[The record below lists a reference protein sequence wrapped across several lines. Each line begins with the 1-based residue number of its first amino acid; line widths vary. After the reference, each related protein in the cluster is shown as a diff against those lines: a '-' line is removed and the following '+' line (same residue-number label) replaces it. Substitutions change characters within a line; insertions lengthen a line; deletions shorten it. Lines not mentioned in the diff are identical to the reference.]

1 LFFPSPLHR
10 QIQTFYPS
18 TWRTKSGWLRR
29 SERLKEIKELT
40 QAFCGLHLNEELAG
54 YALKLCGKLR
64 RKRTLSIIR
73 GKKEI
78 WSASIVYV
86 IARLDVLQSP
96 VWIIAFFYKSGMLLI
111 NLFLKV
117 EYFYEFLREI
127 APFLPMVG

>member
-1 LFFPSPLHR
+1 
-10 QIQTFYPS
+10 
-18 TWRTKSGWLRR
+18 
-29 SERLKEIKELT
+29 
-40 QAFCGLHLNEELAG
+40 LAG